1 MPMDFDLALKYV
13 LTAKSLGVEKNLEVS
28 VAVVDAAGHPVI
40 FARGK
45 MEAWHGLYMSAGK
58 ARLSA
63 AFRKPTAKLMEQ
75 WADRPLY
82 AMSLTTIIPGGV
94 TLNPG
99 GYPIFEDGECIG
111 AFAVG
116 GGPPEADDEI
126 AKKTLETLGGVG
138 ERRR

>member
-13 LTAKSLGVEKNLEVS
+13 TTAKALAKERNNEVS

-58 ARLSA
+58 ARLAA
-63 AFRKPTAKLMEQ
+63 AFRKPTAKLLEQ

-82 AMSLTTIIPGGV
+82 AQSLTSIIPGGI

-111 AFAVG
+111 AFGIG
-116 GGPPEADDEI
+116 GGAPEFDDEI
-126 AKKTLETLGGVG
+126 AKKTLEACGGVG
-138 ERRR
+138 ERKR